1 MMQASMKKAFKG
13 AASLKRKSE
22 EISDGSADA
31 GSDNDL
37 AAIIASCMM
46 AGGLSSNILPR
57 DPVSKQGLGIEKLK
71 CALIQAGIKRVD
83 VRLYEEARHE
93 ILNETN
99 RADVFKDLLYWLAGL
114 KSEL

>member
-1 MMQASMKKAFKG
+1 MADLSRPEAMASIDKTLPIYLISG
-13 AASLKRKSE
+13 AL
-22 EISDGSADA
+22 
-31 GSDNDL
+31 
-37 AAIIASCMM
+37 
-46 AGGLSSNILPR
+46 

-83 VRLYEEARHE
+83 VRLYQEARHE

-99 RADVFKDLLYWLAGL
+99 RAEVFKDLLYWLAAL